1 MCYAWQ
7 YLHNETKINKIA
19 NREDDDVLIILSETN
34 E

>member
-1 MCYAWQ
+1 MRYAWQ
-7 YLHNETKINKIA
+7 YLHNEKKINKIA